1 MYCFILVMKISA
13 LAAKKEFNAKVIAG
27 VKGQECHKKYHE
39 LKVQMDY
46 FEFHLELPSLGIL
59 N

>member
-1 MYCFILVMKISA
+1 MKISA